1 MIVSYLW
8 EKTLDIISFAAAI
21 KVHPRAT
28 VLAGS
33 ITIRDKLGGKLRGT
47 TPHYLT
53 SGCPQVDYSPSGDV
67 ASFIETAAG
76 IEVVIAEKASE
87 PVSALTTGRRISNF
101 AQVAFGSD
109 SLGPTEA
116 QYRILREV
124 GQILDRLADRGV
136 PVYVVAV
143 PILTTAKMGQT
154 NGVFMIAGIF
164 RLDDGAPLWLHP
176 AAIAAKILS
185 AAYPSEQHH
194 RQLGAAAASPGAVI
208 AQIHKGLT
216 TAGLTG
222 APLRAAMIA
231 ALTDSVGPQAA
242 QTVDTFLAK
251 SAPAPDAPAAA
262 ATTMKSGIAARLKSK
277 AKA

>member
-8 EKTLDIISFAAAI
+8 EKALDIISFAAAI

-164 RLDDGAPLWLHP
+164 RLDGAPLWLHP

-216 TAGLTG
+216 TAGLSG

-242 QTVDTFLAK
+242 QTVDAFLAK
-251 SAPAPDAPAAA
+251 QSAPAPDAPAAA
-262 ATTMKSGIAARLKSK
+262 PTMKSGIAARLKSK